1 MSPDISRHPVLAEP
15 AIQAILAQEY
25 GRMSD
30 AEFARRKRALA
41 GVLARQGCEAV
52 LLCGE
57 QRVGSGVHWIT
68 GWATTTEAIVLHQPA
83 IQDHM
88 WVEHYN
94 HLPNARRLALGV
106 EVRWAERKG
115 PALAIEEL
123 KKRGCRRVGF
133 IGSLGWSKMRALA
146 GAVDL
151 VDLNG
156 DYAWLRMRKSDE
168 EIQWM
173 RIGAALSD
181 LGIEALANGAR
192 PGMTE
197 RELGAMVEAA
207 YQPLG
212 GAATI
217 HFIGINDMVQPT
229 QCVPPQYHSTRR
241 LKRGDMMFV
250 EFTAAFWDASGQV
263 LRSFTVEADPV
274 PLFRDLHDTAEA
286 AFNAMTGVLRAGVH
300 VQEIVDASEVIEKAG
315 FSTYDDILHGFGGGY
330 WAPVLGSKSRPSGP
344 VPDMK
349 LEANMTVVV
358 QPNVITRDEKAGVQL
373 GEMVRITPDGFER
386 MHHAPWGF
394 RRIGMA

>member
-1 MSPDISRHPVLAEP
+1 MSQSLPLHPVFDDP
-15 AIQAILAQEY
+15 NIQAILAQEY

-30 AEFARRKRALA
+30 AEFVRRKLAL
-41 GVLARQGCEAV
+41 GLVLAEHGCDTV

-68 GWATTTEAIVLHQPA
+68 GWATTTEAKVLHMPGD
-83 IQDHM
+83 QDLM

-94 HLPNARRLALGV
+94 HLPNARRMAIGV
-106 EVRWAERKG
+106 DVRWAERKG
-115 PALAIEEL
+115 PARAIDEL
-123 KKRGCRRVGF
+123 KKRGARRVGF
-133 IGSLGWSKMRALA
+133 IGNLSWSKMRALA
-146 GAVDL
+146 DAFDL

-156 DYAWLRMRKSDE
+156 DYAWLRMRKSEE

-181 LGIEALANGAR
+181 LGMEALANGAR
-192 PGMTE
+192 PGMSE

-212 GAATI
+212 GATTI
-217 HFIGINDMVQPT
+217 HFIGINDMVSPT
-229 QCVPPQYHSTRR
+229 QCVPPQYHSTRT

-263 LRSFTVEADPV
+263 LRSFTVDAEPT
-274 PLFRDLHDTAEA
+274 PLFRDLYATAEA
-286 AFNAMTGVLRAGVH
+286 AFKAITGVLRAGVSA
-300 VQEIVDASEVIEKAG
+300 QEIVDASSLIEKAG

-330 WAPVLGSKSRPSGP
+330 WAPVLGSNSRPSGP
-344 VPDMK
+344 VPDMR

-358 QPNVITRDEKAGVQL
+358 QPNVITTDEKAGVQF
-373 GEMVRITPDGFER
+373 GEMVRITPEGFER
-386 MHHAPWGF
+386 MHHAPSGF
-394 RRIGMA
+394 RRIGAW

>member
-1 MSPDISRHPVLAEP
+1 MPQSMPSHPVLREP
-15 AIQAILAQEY
+15 KIQAILAQEY

-30 AEFARRKRALA
+30 AEFARRKDAL
-41 GVLARQGCEAV
+41 GQVLAKHGCDAV

-68 GWATTTEAIVLHQPA
+68 GWATTTEAIVLFQPG
-83 IQDHM
+83 QQQQM

-94 HLPNARRLALGV
+94 HLPNARRMAIGV
-106 EVRWAERKG
+106 DVHWAERKG
-115 PALAIEEL
+115 PARAVEEL
-123 KKRGCRRVGF
+123 KKRAAKRVGF
-133 IGSLGWSKMRALA
+133 IGVLSWSKMRALA
-146 GAVDL
+146 EAFDL

-168 EIQWM
+168 EIEWM

-181 LGIEALANGAR
+181 LGIEALAQEAR

-197 RELGAMVEAA
+197 RELGALVESA

-212 GAATI
+212 GATTI
-217 HFIGINDMVQPT
+217 HFIGINDMANPT

-263 LRSFTVEADPV
+263 LRSFTVDAEPT
-274 PLFRDLHDTAEA
+274 PLFRDLYATAEA
-286 AFNAMTGVLRAGVH
+286 AFAAMTGVLRAGVP
-300 VQEIVDASEVIEKAG
+300 VQEIVDASSLIEAAG

-330 WAPVLGSKSRPSGP
+330 WAPVLGSKSRPAGP

-358 QPNVITRDEKAGVQL
+358 QPNVITRDEKAGVQM
-373 GEMVRITPDGFER
+373 GEMVRITPTGFER
-386 MHHAPWGF
+386 MHHAPRGF
-394 RRIGMA
+394 RRIGA

>member
-1 MSPDISRHPVLAEP
+1 MSQSLPLHPAFDDP
-15 AIQAILAQEY
+15 KIQAILAEEY

-30 AEFARRKRALA
+30 AEFARRKHAL
-41 GVLARQGCEAV
+41 GLVLAKHGCDAA

-68 GWATTTEAIVLHQPA
+68 GWATTTEAMVLHRPGQ
-83 IQDHM
+83 QDLM

-94 HLPNARRLALGV
+94 HLPNARRMAIGV
-106 EVRWAERKG
+106 DVRWAERKG
-115 PALAIEEL
+115 PARSIEEL
-123 KKRGCRRVGF
+123 KKRGAKRVGF
-133 IGSLGWSKMRALA
+133 IGNLSWSKMRALGDA
-146 GAVDL
+146 FDL

-156 DYAWLRMRKSDE
+156 DYAWLRMRKSEE
-168 EIQWM
+168 EIEWM
-173 RIGAALSD
+173 RIGAAFSD

-212 GAATI
+212 GATTI
-217 HFIGINDMVQPT
+217 HFIGINDMASPT
-229 QCVPPQYHSTRR
+229 QCVPPQYHSTRK

-263 LRSFTVEADPV
+263 LRSFTIDAEPT
-274 PLFRDLHDTAEA
+274 PLFRDLYATAEA
-286 AFNAMTGVLRAGVH
+286 AFKAMTGVLRAGVSA
-300 VQEIVDASEVIEKAG
+300 QEIVDASAVIEAAG

-344 VPDMK
+344 VPDMR

-358 QPNVITRDEKAGVQL
+358 QPNVITTDETAGVQL

-386 MHHAPWGF
+386 MHHAPGGF
-394 RRIGMA
+394 RRIGTS

>member
-1 MSPDISRHPVLAEP
+1 MSRVPAQHPVLQEP

-30 AEFARRKRALA
+30 AEFARRKRAL
-41 GVLARQGCEAV
+41 GEVLARQGCEAV

-83 IQDHM
+83 LQDCM

-94 HLPNARRLALGV
+94 HLPNARHIAVGV
-106 EVRWAERKG
+106 DVRWAERKG
-115 PALAIEEL
+115 PARAIEEL
-123 KKRGCRRVGF
+123 KKRGCKRVGF
-133 IGSLGWSKMRALA
+133 IGSLGWSKMRALSE
-146 GAVDL
+146 AVDL

-181 LGIEALANGAR
+181 LGIEALASGAK

-212 GAATI
+212 GATTI
-217 HFIGINDMVQPT
+217 HFIGINDMAQPT

-263 LRSFTVEADPV
+263 LRSFTVDAEPV
-274 PLFRDLHDTAEA
+274 PLFRDLYDTAEA

-300 VQEIVDASEVIEKAG
+300 VQEIVDASGVIEKAG

-386 MHHAPWGF
+386 MHHAPRGF
-394 RRIGMA
+394 RRIGMS

>member
-1 MSPDISRHPVLAEP
+1 MPFPSHPVLQDP
-15 AIQAILAQEY
+15 GIQSILQQEY

-30 AEFARRKRALA
+30 AEFARRRTALA
-41 GVLARQGCEAV
+41 AVLEKQGCSAV

-57 QRVGSGVHWIT
+57 QRVGSGVHWVT
-68 GWATTTEAIVLHQPA
+68 GWATTTEAIVLHQPGQ
-83 IQDHM
+83 QDMM

-94 HLPNARRLALGV
+94 HLPNARRMALGV
-106 EVRWAERKG
+106 DVRWAERKG
-115 PALAIEEL
+115 PARAIEEL
-123 KKRGCRRVGF
+123 KKRDGRRVGF
-133 IGSLGWSKMRALA
+133 IGTLGWSKMRALFEA
-146 GAVDL
+146 FDL

-156 DYAWLRMRKSDE
+156 EYAWLRMRKSDE

-197 RELGAMVEAA
+197 REMGAMVEAA

-212 GAATI
+212 GATVI
-217 HFIGINDMVQPT
+217 HFIGINDMAHPT

-263 LRSFTVEADPV
+263 LRSFTVDAEPT
-274 PLFRDLHDTAEA
+274 PLFRDLHAAGEA
-286 AFNAMTGVLRAGVH
+286 AFEAMTGVLRAGVH
-300 VQEIVDASEVIEKAG
+300 VRDIVEASGVIEKAG

-358 QPNVITRDEKAGVQL
+358 QPNVITRDESAGVQL
-373 GEMVRITPDGFER
+373 GEMVRITADGFER

-394 RRIGMA
+394 RRIGAG